1 MVNLLQLNKI
11 YTITKIVIRTQEDS
25 NVQSTVANGVSSEKE
40 TWSLM
45 ERQSYTKTTVLKNSN
60 TWLRISIL
68 TRSKRFPR
76 MLQHTRIWQTQF
88 MSLRKIQITV
98 SKIKFRTLLLQMRS
112 ILAVY
117 SLNMTFSQI
126 FIRKICWKHLK
137 R

>member
-25 NVQSTVANGVSSEKE
+25 NVQSTDANGVSSEKE